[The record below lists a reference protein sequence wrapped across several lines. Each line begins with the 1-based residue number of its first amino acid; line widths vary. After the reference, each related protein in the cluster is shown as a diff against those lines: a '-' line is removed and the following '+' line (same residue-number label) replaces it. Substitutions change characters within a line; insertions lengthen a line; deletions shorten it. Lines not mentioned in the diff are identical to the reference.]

1 MLVSPLYLTSAV
13 DAAREK
19 ERIRIARELHD
30 ELGSA
35 LSAVRW
41 DLDGLRQHISEP
53 AGSAPAQGRALL
65 DSATHG
71 IDATLAS
78 VRRIAADLRPSVL
91 DDLGLAAAV
100 DWQVQQ
106 FETATGIRTI
116 ADILVADDALLDAEV
131 QTAVFRILQEALT
144 NVRRHAH
151 ADSVHVLLE
160 QDRDGLSLEVAD
172 DGVGVDEAV
181 AGAPSSLGLMG
192 MRERAV
198 LAGGQFTIHRS
209 AAGGT
214 TVTVRIPARR
224 SVRRES

>member
-1 MLVSPLYLTSAV
+1 
-13 DAAREK
+13 
-19 ERIRIARELHD
+19 
-30 ELGSA
+30 
-35 LSAVRW
+35 
-41 DLDGLRQHISEP
+41 
-53 AGSAPAQGRALL
+53 
-65 DSATHG
+65 
-71 IDATLAS
+71 
-78 VRRIAADLRPSVL
+78 VL

-116 ADILVADDALLDAEV
+116 ADILVADDALLDTEV

-172 DGVGVDEAV
+172 DGVGIDEAV

-198 LAGGQFTIHRS
+198 LAGGQLTIRRS
-209 AAGGT
+209 AARGT
-214 TVTVRIPARR
+214 TVTVRLPARR
-224 SVRRES
+224 SLRRES